1 MIEGFIWS
9 PRAGENSAQYDDWA
23 FEEGP
28 HSDFYEPASGCTACV
43 AVIQNNKLVVA
54 NADYNLSRDHK
65 PNLEVE
71 KERILKVG
79 GFIHVGRVNGSLNF
93 ARAIGDMEFKQNKL
107 LPVEKQIVTADL
119 DINTV
124 ELCEDDDFVVLACD
138 GIWYDSTMD
147 FCCLSNVKGRDS
159 VP

>member
-54 NADYNLSRDHK
+54 NA
-65 PNLEVE
+65 
-71 KERILKVG
+71 
-79 GFIHVGRVNGSLNF
+79 
-93 ARAIGDMEFKQNKL
+93 GDMEFKQNKL

>member
-54 NADYNLSRDHK
+54 NAGDSRCVISRKGLIFFCLDCSS
-65 PNLEVE
+65 
-71 KERILKVG
+71 VG
-79 GFIHVGRVNGSLNF
+79 WGFVKAKQL
-93 ARAIGDMEFKQNKL
+93 GDMEFKQNKL

-138 GIWYDSTMD
+138 GIWINLALR
-147 FCCLSNVKGRDS
+147 C
-159 VP
+159 